1 MNELNLRRYIR
12 LCLHEAAKLK
22 NDKLGPAAALENAII
37 AAAKEEEPEHFQ
49 ALATAIAKGI
59 QDDLVFT
66 IPDQTAYK
74 PSAQPVTPFWTDN
87 GGTNGTPKT
96 DMIIGGQK
104 ISLKMGAGQFM
115 SGERGEAK
123 ATFIAALEI
132 SKYETSDVTAAVI
145 KKINEMKS
153 GVEYSI
159 DVTKIRNSADY
170 IAGGTSTEA
179 KQLRKQ
185 EKIQKEIQ
193 AELDKILDPEVNPS
207 LREAFVFES
216 MSGLFKFGEDSIGKA
231 DWLLKTAGKGTIY
244 GMGKKKGISG
254 LNAKEQPAM
263 LRSAFEI
270 KRIDAKLAKDY
281 SDNVIIVVKFKS
293 RKDSKGQRSMSDVIG
308 AMLAEETNF
317 KAAVANKL
325 KKENKLISHKH
336 RLLSEFVGKYDV
348 NKLVNLD
355 PRFLP
360 DDGDEHTSDA
370 STMENIPSWA
380 QDLWLTTMEKINE
393 LYDYIVAEL
402 ERAAAQG
409 WQQFIEILGFDID
422 VIVI

>member
-1 MNELNLRRYIR
+1 LSR
-12 LCLHEAAKLK
+12 
-22 NDKLGPAAALENAII
+22 DKLGPAAALENAII
-37 AAAKEEEPEHFQ
+37 AAAKGEEPEHFNS
-49 ALATAIAKGI
+49 LATAIAKGI
-59 QDDLVFT
+59 QDDIDFT
-66 IPDQTAYK
+66 IPDQTADK
-74 PSAQPVTPFWTDN
+74 PSAQPVTHFWTAN

-132 SKYETSDVTAAVI
+132 AEYETSDVTAAVI

-159 DVTKIRNSADY
+159 DITKIRNSAGY
-170 IAGGTSTEA
+170 VAGGTSAEA
-179 KQLRKQ
+179 KQLLKQ

-193 AELDKILDPEVNPS
+193 SELDNILDPEASPS
-207 LREAFVFES
+207 LKAAFVLES
-216 MSGLFKFGEDSIGKA
+216 MSGLFKFGEDSLGKA
-231 DWLLKTAGKGTIY
+231 DWLLKTLGKGTIY
-244 GMGKKKGISG
+244 GMGKKKGISS
-254 LNAKEQPAM
+254 LNPKEQTAM

-281 SDNVIIVVKFKS
+281 SDNVSIVVKFKS
-293 RKDSKGQRSMSDVIG
+293 RKDSKGQRTMSDVIG
-308 AMLAEETNF
+308 VMLAEETNF

-336 RLLSEFVGKYDV
+336 RLLSEFVGKYDD

-402 ERAAAQG
+402 EIAEVQG
-409 WQQFIEILGFDID
+409 WQQLIKFLGFDID
-422 VIVI
+422 ITVS